1 VPTNLQPAATELNPI
16 WVGRFEVTAPRGN
29 AYLGDYT
36 QAFLWIAARAED
48 APTLHANVNAA
59 LKKLDLTVVRSEDVE
74 QARNE
79 DKYSQE
85 VRKLL
90 HEAKRT
96 VDTVLC
102 GKAHGFEP
110 AGHRPPTV
118 LQLKTDRLILRP
130 WHRKDRDPF
139 AAMNADRE
147 VMRYFVGPMTRKQSD
162 EAVDRYLAA
171 FDRDGFSFLVAEM
184 RDTKAFAGVIGL
196 QMMHDIIP
204 NLAQPAF
211 EIGWRLNREH
221 QGRGLA
227 TEGARAV
234 IKLAFEQ
241 FYLDEVVAI
250 TATAN
255 TASRRVMEKL
265 GMTHRAEF
273 DFIHPRMPAQHL
285 YARHTLYHLTNP
297 RPHQPVDL
305 FKGPKANYF

>member
-1 VPTNLQPAATELNPI
+1 MLNPI
-16 WVGRFEVTAPRGN
+16 WVGRFEVTGPRGN
-29 AYLGDYT
+29 KYLEGYT

-48 APTLHANVNAA
+48 ATSLQSHVEAA
-59 LKKLDLTVVRSEDVE
+59 LQRLNLTFVRSEDVE
-74 QARNE
+74 VARAD
-79 DKYSQE
+79 DKYSLE

-96 VDTVLC
+96 VDTVIC
-102 GKAHGFEP
+102 GKCHGFEAP
-110 AGHRPPTV
+110 GERPPTV
-118 LQLKTDRLILRP
+118 LQLQTERMILRP
-130 WHRKDRDPF
+130 WHRKDREPF
-139 AAMNADRE
+139 AAMNADRA
-147 VMRYFVGPMTRKQSD
+147 VMEYFIGPMTRKQSD

-171 FDRDGFSFLVAEM
+171 FDRDGFGFLVAEM

-221 QGRGLA
+221 QGKGLA
-227 TEGARAV
+227 TEGGRAI

-250 TATAN
+250 TAAAN

-265 GMTHRAEF
+265 GMKHRADF
-273 DFIHPRMPAQHL
+273 DFLHPRMPAQHL
-285 YARHTLYHLTNP
+285 YARHTLYQLHNP